1 MARIL
6 VIDDSSELLEM
17 VRVLIEDRGGHK
29 AILSTDGE
37 EGLAKAAAQKPD
49 LAIVDV
55 MMPGMTGYEVC
66 RRLRA
71 TPSTSDIPIII
82 LTARGQDVDRQAAMD
97 AGANM
102 YMSKPVTM
110 GDLLESIE
118 SLLGDHEPSPSSESG
133 QVIALVSLR
142 GGVGVTTLAVNMAVF
157 IARRSQEGTCLVDL
171 CPSSGNASLQLGLRP
186 EPNWLALA
194 DLGSDLDTESISAQL
209 LSHTSGLS
217 LLAAPFVPV
226 TDGGLPHELASATLK
241 ALQNEYARVIVDL
254 PSALNDTT
262 SAILDMA
269 DVIGLVLTF
278 DPASIQATVGTLQ
291 ALKPHVDKIR
301 IILNQV
307 VPGKQPPAEALER
320 VMRRPLSAISPFDPG
335 QAQAL
340 TRGVPLALSTPD
352 SPFVQ
357 SLPRLIAALQPAVKI
372 PSGG

>member
-1 MARIL
+1 MAKIL

-17 VRVLIEDRGGHK
+17 VRVLLEDRGGHK
-29 AILSTDGE
+29 SILSTDGE
-37 EGLAKAAAQKPD
+37 DGLTKAVTHQPD

-71 TPSTSDIPIII
+71 GPSTADIPIII

-97 AGANM
+97 AGATM

-110 GDLLESIE
+110 GDLLESID
-118 SLLGDHEPSPSSESG
+118 SLLDDQAPAPSGESG
-133 QVIALVSLR
+133 QLIALMSLR
-142 GGVGVTTLAVNMAVF
+142 GGVGVTTLAVNLAVF
-157 IARRSQEGTCLVDL
+157 VARRSQEETCLVDL

-194 DLGSDLDTESISAQL
+194 DMGNSLNAESISAQL
-209 LSHTSGLS
+209 LTHSSGLS

-226 TDGGLPHELASATLK
+226 TDGGLPLEVTTAVLQ
-241 ALQNEYARVIVDL
+241 ALLNSHTRVLVDMPSILNE
-254 PSALNDTT
+254 TT
-262 SAILDMA
+262 TAILDMA

-278 DPASIQATVGTLQ
+278 DPASIQATVGMLQ
-291 ALKPHVDKIR
+291 AMKSHGDKMR

-307 VPGKQPPAEALER
+307 VPGRQPAAEALER
-320 VMRRPLSAISPFDPG
+320 VLRRPLSGTSPFDPG

-340 TRGVPLALSTPD
+340 TRGMPLALSTPD
-352 SPFVQ
+352 SPLTQ
-357 SLPRLIAALQPAVKI
+357 SLTRLMAALQPAVRI
-372 PSGG
+372 SSGA